1 MPLSLGT
8 SNVPTDAAS
17 GISSKTGAMGEG
29 SVGGNASGKG
39 SESNAGGREMGDSES
54 SMKGDTVS
62 IVYLLYFL
70 GVGMA
75 WSSVTVFVSFADDV
89 VSWLSPRNFIEPLTS
104 LPSLV
109 RYTISY
115 YLRGGLVCPASYKDL
130 TSIFAICRR

>member
-89 VSWLSPRNFIEPLTS
+89 VS
-104 LPSLV
+104 
-109 RYTISY
+109 
-115 YLRGGLVCPASYKDL
+115 
-130 TSIFAICRR
+130 

>member
-54 SMKGDTVS
+54 SMKGDT
-62 IVYLLYFL
+62 
-70 GVGMA
+70 
-75 WSSVTVFVSFADDV
+75 SS
-89 VSWLSPRNFIEPLTS
+89 EPNVNNEA
-104 LPSLV
+104 PSGDKEIK
-109 RYTISY
+109 TDKESDKFSSD
-115 YLRGGLVCPASYKDL
+115 GSSKA
-130 TSIFAICRR
+130 TF